1 MKRLLFLILLSLNIF
16 TLSAKEGHWYK
27 LGNFQLLTEISIFVY
42 EDGQLGD
49 LHIGVHDYVIEGKN
63 VIKYREA
70 LTKLR
75 DKYAEWITVANE
87 NNVKN
92 IRKDVNVIFPNVKS
106 HYYDYIELQV
116 GYHETNRPA
125 KYEF

>member
-49 LHIGVHDYVIEGKN
+49 LH
-63 VIKYREA
+63 
-70 LTKLR
+70 
-75 DKYAEWITVANE
+75 
-87 NNVKN
+87 VK
-92 IRKDVNVIFPNVKS
+92 FS
-106 HYYDYIELQV
+106 
-116 GYHETNRPA
+116 
-125 KYEF
+125 